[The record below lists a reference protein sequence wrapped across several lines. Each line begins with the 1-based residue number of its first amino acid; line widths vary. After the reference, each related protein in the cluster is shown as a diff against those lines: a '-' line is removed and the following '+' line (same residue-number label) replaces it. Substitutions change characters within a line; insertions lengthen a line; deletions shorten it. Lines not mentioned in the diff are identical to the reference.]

1 MTKFRMLESKY
12 FQHKIPLAAL
22 DYYDQNSHGEDDF
35 SRKQVWF
42 YSYGD
47 DEIEA
52 EFREGLNN
60 MLETLFSDDDTE
72 WDLITLYPTHA
83 KEVVNPNLRDLM
95 MDVSADN
102 NIPMRQVLER
112 TETIRENHV
121 MDKEKMKA
129 VNLEGSIDITADVE
143 GKNIILV
150 DNLALSG
157 LSMLHGTECLKKH
170 GANKVFAVSLGTA
183 LEKKDETTEITDEN
197 ATQLMRQV
205 DQ

>member
-60 MLETLFSDDDTE
+60 MFETLFSDDDTK

-83 KEVVNPNLRDLM
+83 KGVVNPNLRDLM

-102 NIPMRQVLER
+102 NIPMDQVLER
-112 TETIRENHV
+112 TETIHENHV
-121 MDKEKMKA
+121 MKKEKTKA
-129 VNLEGSIDITADVE
+129 VNLEGSIKVTRDVKD
-143 GKNIILV
+143 KNIIIV
-150 DNLALSG
+150 DNIALSG
-157 LSMLHGTECLKKH
+157 LSMLHGAELLKKH

-183 LEKKDETTEITDEN
+183 LEKKDETTKITDEN
-197 ATQLMRQV
+197 ATQLLRRA
-205 DQ
+205 D

>member
-60 MLETLFSDDDTE
+60 MFETLFSDDDTP

-83 KEVVNPNLRDLM
+83 KGVVNPNLRDLI

-102 NIPMRQVLER
+102 NIPMDQVLER
-112 TETIRENHV
+112 TETIHENH
-121 MDKEKMKA
+121 MMEKEKTKA
-129 VNLEGSIDITADVE
+129 VNLEGSIEVTGDVKD
-143 GKNIILV
+143 KNIIIV
-150 DNLALSG
+150 DNIALSG
-157 LSMLHGTECLKKH
+157 LSMLHGAELLKKQ
-170 GANKVFAVSLGTA
+170 GANNVFAISLGTS
-183 LEKKDETTEITDEN
+183 LEKKDETTKITDEN
-197 ATQLMRQV
+197 ATQLLRRV
-205 DQ
+205 D